1 MVCLLSFQVFNLRL
15 RFIKHLYI
23 SCITKLRKEVPFHI
37 LIGLALIQLHDKPQT
52 AGVPGGIPY
61 RNGID
66 NVQYLLPARHIAVGN
81 QSAQGIPCHADIAYL
96 EQRGR
101 KGGVTRNIIGQ
112 CLCTLTGKV
121 FILLCRAVG
130 RSRSHHKNSG
140 NA

>member
-1 MVCLLSFQVFNLRL
+1 M
-15 RFIKHLYI
+15 
-23 SCITKLRKEVPFHI
+23 
-37 LIGLALIQLHDKPQT
+37 GLALIQLHDKPQT
-52 AGVPGGIPY
+52 ADIFGSIPY

-66 NVQYLLPARHIAVGN
+66 NVQHLLLARHIAVGN

-101 KGGVTRNIIGQ
+101 KGGVACNIIGQ
-112 CLCTLTGKV
+112 CLRTLTGKV
-121 FILLCRAVG
+121 FIQLCRTVG